1 MATGHLSYPNLLNL
15 TLLKKEYMVNHG
27 ILLIDLP
34 QIPLLPK
41 LMNPIFEA
49 QRTGKISYIS
59 NYLDKLFLLLANR
72 FY

>member
-41 LMNPIFEA
+41 LMSPIFEA
-49 QRTGKISYIS
+49 QRAGKISYIS
-59 NYLDKLFLLLANR
+59 NYLEKQFFLLANR